1 MYPMKRVHPTQV
13 YQDCFIKQ
21 NYITL
26 PEAIITYYS
35 LLPV

>member
-1 MYPMKRVHPTQV
+1 MKRVHPTQV
-13 YQDCFIKQ
+13 YQDCFIQ
-21 NYITL
+21 QSYIAL